1 MKKFKKLA
9 ALILTSIVSTTLF
22 VGCSDS
28 NVGENGTINVFNWG
42 EYIDESLIKD
52 FEKETGIK
60 VNYSTYDTNEIMY
73 QKVKTNP
80 GTYDI
85 VIPSDYMVQKMIE
98 EDLLEKIDFNNIPNY
113 QYIGEN
119 FKNLSYDPTNEYSVP
134 YTWGT
139 VGIVYDTTIVD
150 EPVTSWDILWNSKY
164 KDNVYMYNSLRD
176 SLAITLVKNGY
187 SLNSSNENEIN
198 IAKQDLLEQL
208 SLTNPVYVIDEVR
221 DNMISGEKALAVAY
235 SGDASYI
242 ISQNPDMAYVV
253 PEEGSNKWFDA
264 IAIPKGSKNKS
275 GAEAFINFLCD
286 PENAKTNIEYIE
298 YSTPN
303 SGALE
308 LLDEDVKNNPVAY
321 PSDDILAR
329 CETFTNLDDQTLKL
343 YESAFTEVLSQ

>member
-1 MKKFKKLA
+1 MKRFKKLT
-9 ALILTSIVSTTLF
+9 ALIATALLTTSIF
-22 VGCSDS
+22 AGCSNNS
-28 NVGENGTINVFNWG
+28 AGENGTINVFNWG

-52 FEKETGIK
+52 FENETGIK

-73 QKVKTNP
+73 QKIKTNP

-85 VIPSDYMVQKMIE
+85 VIPSDYMIEKMIK

-113 QYIGEN
+113 KYIGEK
-119 FKNLSYDPTNEYSVP
+119 FKNLPYDPTNEYSVP

-139 VGIVYDTTIVD
+139 VGIIYDSTVVT
-150 EPVTSWDILWNSKY
+150 EPVTSWDILWNEKY

-187 SLNSSNENEIN
+187 SLNSTNADEIN
-198 IAKQDLLEQL
+198 VAKEDLLKQL
-208 SLTNPVYVIDEVR
+208 TLTNPIYVIDEVR
-221 DNMISGEKALAVAY
+221 DNMISGEKALAVVY

-242 ISQNPDMAYVV
+242 MSQNPDMKYVV
-253 PEEGSNKWFDA
+253 PNEGSNKWFDA
-264 IAIPKGSKNKS
+264 IAIPKDAPNKA

-303 SGALE
+303 TGAFE
-308 LLDEDVKNNPVAY
+308 LLDDEVKNNPAAY
-321 PSDDILAR
+321 PSDAVLER
-329 CETFTNLDDQTLKL
+329 CEVFTDLDPQALKL
-343 YESAFTEVLSQ
+343 YESAFTEILSQ

>member
-9 ALILTSIVSTTLF
+9 ALILTSIVSTTFF

-119 FKNLSYDPTNEYSVP
+119 FKNLPYDSTNEYSVP

-150 EPVTSWDILWNSKY
+150 EPVTSWDILWDSKY

-176 SLAITLVKNGY
+176 SLAVTLVKNGY
-187 SLNSSNENEIN
+187 SLNSTDKNEIN
-198 IAKQDLLEQL
+198 IAKEDLLKQL
-208 SLTNPVYVIDEVR
+208 TLTNPVYVIDEVR

-242 ISQNPDMAYVV
+242 ISQNPDMAYAV
-253 PEEGSNKWFDA
+253 PDEGSNKWFDA
-264 IAIPKGSKNKS
+264 LAIPKGSKNKAS
-275 GAEAFINFLCD
+275 AEAFINFLCD

-303 SGALE
+303 SAAFE
-308 LLDEDVKNNPVAY
+308 LLDEEVKNNSAAY
-321 PSDDILAR
+321 PSDDVLSR
-329 CETFTNLDDQTLKL
+329 CETFTNLNDETLKL
-343 YESAFTEVLSQ
+343 YESAFTEILSQ

>member
-1 MKKFKKLA
+1 MKRFKKLT
-9 ALILTSIVSTTLF
+9 ALIATALLTTSIF
-22 VGCSDS
+22 AGCSNNS
-28 NVGENGTINVFNWG
+28 AGENGTINVFNWG

-52 FEKETGIK
+52 FENETGIK

-73 QKVKTNP
+73 QKIKTNP

-85 VIPSDYMVQKMIE
+85 VIPSDYMIEKMIK

-113 QYIGEN
+113 KYIGEK
-119 FKNLSYDPTNEYSVP
+119 FKNLPYYPTNEYSVP

-139 VGIVYDTTIVD
+139 VGIIYDSTVVT
-150 EPVTSWDILWNSKY
+150 EPVTSWDILWNEKY

-187 SLNSSNENEIN
+187 SLNSTNADEIN
-198 IAKQDLLEQL
+198 VAKEDLLKQL
-208 SLTNPVYVIDEVR
+208 TLTNPIYVIDEVR
-221 DNMISGEKALAVAY
+221 DNMISGEKALAVVY

-242 ISQNPDMAYVV
+242 MSQNPDMKYVV
-253 PEEGSNKWFDA
+253 PNEGSNKWFDA
-264 IAIPKGSKNKS
+264 IAIPKDAPNKA

-303 SGALE
+303 TGAFE
-308 LLDEDVKNNPVAY
+308 LLDDEVKNNPAAY
-321 PSDDILAR
+321 PSDAVLER
-329 CETFTNLDDQTLKL
+329 CEVFTDLDPQTLKL
-343 YESAFTEVLSQ
+343 YESAFTEILSQ

>member
-1 MKKFKKLA
+1 MKRFKKLT
-9 ALILTSIVSTTLF
+9 ALIATALLTTSIF
-22 VGCSDS
+22 AGCSNNS
-28 NVGENGTINVFNWG
+28 AGENGTINVFNWG

-52 FEKETGIK
+52 FENETGIK

-73 QKVKTNP
+73 QKIKTNP

-85 VIPSDYMVQKMIE
+85 VIPSDYMIEKMIK

-113 QYIGEN
+113 KYIGEK
-119 FKNLSYDPTNEYSVP
+119 FKNLPYDPTNEYSVP

-139 VGIVYDTTIVD
+139 VGIIYDSTVVT
-150 EPVTSWDILWNSKY
+150 EPVTSWDILWNEKY

-187 SLNSSNENEIN
+187 SLNSTNADEIN
-198 IAKQDLLEQL
+198 VAKEDLLKQL
-208 SLTNPVYVIDEVR
+208 TLTNPIYVIDEVR
-221 DNMISGEKALAVAY
+221 DNMISGEKALAVVY

-242 ISQNPDMAYVV
+242 MSQNPDMKYVV
-253 PEEGSNKWFDA
+253 PNEGSNKWFDA
-264 IAIPKGSKNKS
+264 IAIPKDAPNKA

-303 SGALE
+303 TGAFE
-308 LLDEDVKNNPVAY
+308 LLDDEVKNNPAAY
-321 PSDDILAR
+321 PSD
-329 CETFTNLDDQTLKL
+329 EVLDKCVLFVDLDKSTLKL
-343 YESAFTEVLSQ
+343 YEDAFTEVLSQ

>member
-1 MKKFKKLA
+1 MKRFKKLT
-9 ALILTSIVSTTLF
+9 ALIATALLTTSIF
-22 VGCSDS
+22 AGCSNNS
-28 NVGENGTINVFNWG
+28 AGENGTINVFNWG

-52 FEKETGIK
+52 FENETGIK

-73 QKVKTNP
+73 QKIKTNP

-85 VIPSDYMVQKMIE
+85 VIPSDYMIEKMIK

-113 QYIGEN
+113 KYIGEK
-119 FKNLSYDPTNEYSVP
+119 FKNLPYDPTNEYSVP

-139 VGIVYDTTIVD
+139 VGIIYDSTVVT
-150 EPVTSWDILWNSKY
+150 EPVTSWDILWNEKY

-187 SLNSSNENEIN
+187 SLNSTNADEIN
-198 IAKQDLLEQL
+198 VAKEDLLKQL
-208 SLTNPVYVIDEVR
+208 TLTNPIYVIDEVR
-221 DNMISGEKALAVAY
+221 DNMISGEKALAVVY

-242 ISQNPDMAYVV
+242 MSQNPDMKYVV
-253 PEEGSNKWFDA
+253 PNEGSNKWFDA
-264 IAIPKGSKNKS
+264 IAIPKDAPNKA

-303 SGALE
+303 TGAFE
-308 LLDEDVKNNPVAY
+308 LLDDEVKNNSAAY
-321 PSDDILAR
+321 PSDAVLER
-329 CETFTNLDDQTLKL
+329 CEVFTDLDPQTLKL
-343 YESAFTEVLSQ
+343 YESAFTEILSQ

>member
-1 MKKFKKLA
+1 MKRFKKLT
-9 ALILTSIVSTTLF
+9 ALIATALLTTSIF
-22 VGCSDS
+22 AGCSNNS
-28 NVGENGTINVFNWG
+28 AGENGTINVFNWG

-52 FEKETGIK
+52 FENETGIK

-73 QKVKTNP
+73 QKIKTNP

-85 VIPSDYMVQKMIE
+85 VIPSDYMIEKMIK

-113 QYIGEN
+113 KYIGEK
-119 FKNLSYDPTNEYSVP
+119 FKNLPYDPTNEYSVP

-139 VGIVYDTTIVD
+139 VGIIYDSTVVT
-150 EPVTSWDILWNSKY
+150 EPVTSWDILWNEKY

-187 SLNSSNENEIN
+187 SLNSTNADEIN
-198 IAKQDLLEQL
+198 VAKEDLLKQL
-208 SLTNPVYVIDEVR
+208 TLTNPIYVIDEVR
-221 DNMISGEKALAVAY
+221 DNMISGEKALAVVY

-242 ISQNPDMAYVV
+242 MSQNPDMKYVV
-253 PEEGSNKWFDA
+253 PNEGSNKWFDA
-264 IAIPKGSKNKS
+264 IAIPKDAPNKA

-303 SGALE
+303 TGAFE
-308 LLDEDVKNNPVAY
+308 LLDDEVKNNPAAY
-321 PSDDILAR
+321 PSDAVLER
-329 CETFTNLDDQTLKL
+329 CEVFTDLDPQTLKL
-343 YESAFTEVLSQ
+343 YESAFTEILSQ

>member
-9 ALILTSIVSTTLF
+9 ALILTSVVSTTFF

-85 VIPSDYMVQKMIE
+85 VIPSDYMVQKMIQ

-119 FKNLSYDPTNEYSVP
+119 FKNLPYDSTNEYSVP

-150 EPVTSWDILWNSKY
+150 EPVTSWDILWDSKY

-176 SLAITLVKNGY
+176 SLAVTLVKNGY
-187 SLNSSNENEIN
+187 SLNSTDKNEIN
-198 IAKQDLLEQL
+198 VAKEDLLKQFT
-208 SLTNPVYVIDEVR
+208 LTNPVYVIDEVR

-242 ISQNPDMAYVV
+242 ISQNPDMAYAV
-253 PEEGSNKWFDA
+253 PDEGSNKWFDA
-264 IAIPKGSKNKS
+264 LAIPKGSKNKA

-303 SGALE
+303 SAAFE
-308 LLDEDVKNNPVAY
+308 LLDEEVKNNSAAY
-321 PSDDILAR
+321 PSDEVLSR
-329 CETFTNLDDQTLKL
+329 CETFTNLNDETLKL
-343 YESAFTEVLSQ
+343 YESAFTEILSQ

>member
-1 MKKFKKLA
+1 MKRLKKLA
-9 ALILTSIVSTTLF
+9 ALVSMAVLTTSFF
-22 VGCSDS
+22 VGCGSS
-28 NVGENGTINVFNWG
+28 NAGENGTINVFNWG

-85 VIPSDYMVQKMIE
+85 VIPSDYMVEKMIQ

-113 QYIGEN
+113 QYIDEK

-139 VGIVYDTTIVD
+139 VGIVYDTTVVD
-150 EPVTSWDILWNSKY
+150 EPVTSWDILWDSKY

-187 SLNSSNENEIN
+187 SLNSTNPDEIN
-198 IAKQDLLEQL
+198 IAKKDLLKQL
-208 SLTNPVYVIDEVR
+208 TLTAPIYVIDEVR

-242 ISQNPDMAYVV
+242 ISQNPDMAYVI
-253 PEEGSNKWFDA
+253 PDEGSNKWFDA
-264 IAIPKGSKNKS
+264 LAIPKGAKNKA

-303 SGALE
+303 SGAFE
-308 LLDEDVKNNPVAY
+308 LLDEEVKNNAAYY
-321 PSDDILAR
+321 PSDEILNR
-329 CETFTNLDDQTLKL
+329 CETFTNLDTETLKL
-343 YESAFTEVLSQ
+343 YEAAFTEVLSQ

>member
-1 MKKFKKLA
+1 MKRLKKLA
-9 ALILTSIVSTTLF
+9 ALVSMAVLTTSFF
-22 VGCSDS
+22 VGCGSS
-28 NVGENGTINVFNWG
+28 NAGENGTINVFNWG

-85 VIPSDYMVQKMIE
+85 VIPSDYMVEKMIQ

-113 QYIGEN
+113 QYIDEK

-139 VGIVYDTTIVD
+139 VGIVYDTTVVD
-150 EPVTSWDILWNSKY
+150 EPVTSWDILWDSKY

-187 SLNSSNENEIN
+187 SLNSTNPDEIN
-198 IAKQDLLEQL
+198 IAKKDLLKQL
-208 SLTNPVYVIDEVR
+208 TLTAPIYVIDEVR

-242 ISQNPDMAYVV
+242 ISQNPDMAYVI
-253 PEEGSNKWFDA
+253 PDEGSNKWFDA
-264 IAIPKGSKNKS
+264 LSIPKGAKNKA

-303 SGALE
+303 SGAFE
-308 LLDEDVKNNPVAY
+308 LLDEEVKNNAAYY
-321 PSDDILAR
+321 PSDEILNR
-329 CETFTNLDDQTLKL
+329 CETFTNLDTETLKL
-343 YESAFTEVLSQ
+343 YEAAFTEVLSQ

>member
-1 MKKFKKLA
+1 MKRFKKLT
-9 ALILTSIVSTTLF
+9 ALIATALLTTSIF
-22 VGCSDS
+22 AGCSNNS
-28 NVGENGTINVFNWG
+28 AGENGTINVFNWG

-52 FEKETGIK
+52 FENETGIK

-73 QKVKTNP
+73 QKIKTNP

-85 VIPSDYMVQKMIE
+85 VIPSDYMIEKMIK

-113 QYIGEN
+113 KYIGEK
-119 FKNLSYDPTNEYSVP
+119 FKNLPYDPTNEYSVP

-139 VGIVYDTTIVD
+139 VGIIYDSTVVT
-150 EPVTSWDILWNSKY
+150 EPVTSWDILWNEKY

-187 SLNSSNENEIN
+187 SLNSTNADEIN
-198 IAKQDLLEQL
+198 VAKEDLLKQL
-208 SLTNPVYVIDEVR
+208 TLTNPIYVIDEVR
-221 DNMISGEKALAVAY
+221 DNMISGEKALAVVY

-242 ISQNPDMAYVV
+242 MSQNPDMKYVV
-253 PEEGSNKWFDA
+253 PNEGSNKWFDA
-264 IAIPKGSKNKS
+264 IAIPKDAPNKA

-303 SGALE
+303 TGAFE
-308 LLDEDVKNNPVAY
+308 LLDDEVNNNPAAY
-321 PSDDILAR
+321 PSDAVLER
-329 CETFTNLDDQTLKL
+329 CEVFTDLDPQTLKL
-343 YESAFTEVLSQ
+343 YESAFTEILSQ

>member
-1 MKKFKKLA
+1 MKRFKKLTALIAA
-9 ALILTSIVSTTLF
+9 ALLTTSIF
-22 VGCSDS
+22 AGCSNNS
-28 NVGENGTINVFNWG
+28 AGENGTINVFNWG

-52 FEKETGIK
+52 FENETGIK

-73 QKVKTNP
+73 QKIKTNP

-85 VIPSDYMVQKMIE
+85 VIPSDYMIEKMIK

-113 QYIGEN
+113 KYIGEK
-119 FKNLSYDPTNEYSVP
+119 FKNLPYDPTNEYSVP

-139 VGIVYDTTIVD
+139 VGIIYDSTVVT
-150 EPVTSWDILWNSKY
+150 EPVTSWDILWNEKY

-187 SLNSSNENEIN
+187 SLNSTNADEIN
-198 IAKQDLLEQL
+198 VAKEDLLKQL
-208 SLTNPVYVIDEVR
+208 TLTNPIYVIDEVR
-221 DNMISGEKALAVAY
+221 DNMISGEKALAVVY

-242 ISQNPDMAYVV
+242 MSQNPDMKYVV
-253 PEEGSNKWFDA
+253 PNEGSNKWFDA
-264 IAIPKGSKNKS
+264 IAIPKDAPNKA

-303 SGALE
+303 TGAFE
-308 LLDEDVKNNPVAY
+308 LLDDEVKNNPAAY
-321 PSDDILAR
+321 PSDAVLER
-329 CETFTNLDDQTLKL
+329 CEVFTDLDPQTLKL
-343 YESAFTEVLSQ
+343 YESAFTEILSQ

>member
-9 ALILTSIVSTTLF
+9 ALVSMAVLTTSFF
-22 VGCSDS
+22 VGCGSS
-28 NVGENGTINVFNWG
+28 NSGENGTINVFNWG

-85 VIPSDYMVQKMIE
+85 VIPSDYMVEKMIQ

-113 QYIGEN
+113 QYIDEK

-139 VGIVYDTTIVD
+139 VGIVYDTTVVD
-150 EPVTSWDILWNSKY
+150 EPVTSWDILWDSKY

-187 SLNSSNENEIN
+187 SLNSTNPDEIN
-198 IAKQDLLEQL
+198 IAKEDLLKQL
-208 SLTNPVYVIDEVR
+208 TLTAPIYVIDEVR

-242 ISQNPDMAYVV
+242 ISQNPDMAYVI
-253 PEEGSNKWFDA
+253 PDEGSNKWFDA
-264 IAIPKGSKNKS
+264 LAIPKGAKNKA

-303 SGALE
+303 SGAFE
-308 LLDEDVKNNPVAY
+308 LLDEEVKNNAAYY
-321 PSDDILAR
+321 PSDKILNR
-329 CETFTNLDDQTLKL
+329 CETFTNLDSETLKL
-343 YESAFTEVLSQ
+343 YEAAFTEVLSQ

>member
-1 MKKFKKLA
+1 MKRLKKLVT
-9 ALILTSIVSTTLF
+9 LFSITVLTTSFF
-22 VGCSDS
+22 VGCNSS
-28 NVGENGTINVFNWG
+28 KAGENGTINVFNWG

-73 QKVKTNP
+73 QKIKTNP

-85 VIPSDYMVQKMIE
+85 VIPSDYMVEKMIE
-98 EDLLEKIDFNNIPNY
+98 EDLVEKIDFNNIPNY
-113 QYIGEN
+113 QYIDKK
-119 FKNLSYDPTNEYSVP
+119 FKDLAYDPTNEYSVP

-139 VGIVYDTTIVD
+139 VGIVYDTTVVN
-150 EPVTSWDILWNSKY
+150 EPVTSWDVLWDSKY

-187 SLNSSNENEIN
+187 SLNSTNPDEIN
-198 IAKQDLLEQL
+198 VAKDDLLKQL
-208 SLTNPVYVIDEVR
+208 NLTAPIYVIDEVR
-221 DNMISGEKALAVAY
+221 DNMISGEKALAVTY

-242 ISQNPDMAYVV
+242 ISQNPNMAYVV
-253 PEEGSNKWFDA
+253 PNEGSNKWFDA
-264 IAIPKGSKNKS
+264 LAIPKGTQNKA

-303 SGALE
+303 SGAFE
-308 LLDEDVKNNPVAY
+308 LLDKEVQINEAYY
-321 PSDDILAR
+321 PSDEVLER
-329 CETFTNLDDQTLKL
+329 CETFTNLNSETLKL